1 MPSTTIGGAPVTT
14 AHYARFS
21 ASLVSGF
28 VASLAGGVVMAAVM
42 VVAFMVGQHTSFLY
56 PLRPIGTYLFGDRML
71 VAPTAGMYVAATA
84 FHFGVCAIW
93 GIVFAFAATLLR
105 ADKSFGGS
113 LILGVVIGLASQII
127 DINMVTPALQTTR
140 WGQDLWTATV
150 PPLYSWLGHVA
161 FGLTFVIAPLLFRP
175 LWLRWSGRPDLTR
188 DVDWNDPRI
197 R

>member
-1 MPSTTIGGAPVTT
+1 MASTTIGGASVTT

-28 VASLAGGVVMAAVM
+28 VASLAGGVVMAVVM
-42 VVAFMVGQHTSFLY
+42 VVAYMTMQHTSLMY
-56 PLRPIGTYLFGDRML
+56 ALRPIGTFLYGDRML
-71 VAPTAGMYVAATA
+71 VAPTAGMYAAATA
-84 FHFGVCAIW
+84 FHFAVCAIW

-113 LILGVVIGLASQII
+113 LVLGIVIGLASQII
-127 DINMVTPALQTTR
+127 DVNLVTPALQNSL

-150 PPLYSWLGHVA
+150 PPPYSWLGHVG
-161 FGLTFVIAPLLFRP
+161 FGLAFVLAPLMFRK
-175 LWLRWSGRPDLTR
+175 LWVRWSGRG
-188 DVDWNDPRI
+188 DVLYDDARI

>member
-1 MPSTTIGGAPVTT
+1 MASTRIGGAPVTT

-28 VASLAGGVVMAAVM
+28 VTSLVGGVVMAVVM
-42 VVAFMVGQHTSFLY
+42 VVAFMAFQHTSLLY
-56 PLRPIGTYLFGDRML
+56 ALRPIGAFLYGDRML
-71 VAPTAGMYVAATA
+71 VAPTASMYVAATA

-113 LILGVVIGLASQII
+113 LVLGIVIGLASQIV
-127 DINMVTPALQTTR
+127 DINLVTPRLMTSL
-140 WGQDLWTATV
+140 WGQDLWSATV
-150 PPLYSWLGHVA
+150 PPLYSWLGHLA
-161 FGLTFVIAPLLFRP
+161 FGVTFAMAPLLFRN
-175 LWLRWSGRPDLTR
+175 LWLRWSGREDLTY
-188 DVDWNDPRI
+188 DDPRI